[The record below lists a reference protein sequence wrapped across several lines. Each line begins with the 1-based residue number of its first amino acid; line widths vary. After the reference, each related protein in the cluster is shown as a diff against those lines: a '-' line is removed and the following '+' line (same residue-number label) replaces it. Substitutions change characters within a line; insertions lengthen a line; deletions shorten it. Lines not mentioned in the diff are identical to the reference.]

1 MYIIARNI
9 NGQTEYLKAS
19 SSTFNKTFVDY
30 STAEN
35 FVKKLNKQIQSDK
48 KWYVMEIENEQQD
61 EILPK

>member
-19 SSTFNKTFVDY
+19 SSTFNKTFFDY

-35 FVKKLNKQIQSDK
+35 FVKKLNKHIQSDK